1 MSLRNTLKILVVD
14 DTSVSRGLL
23 CNSLEDIGMRN
34 VDFCVSGDVAFQRV
48 SREGFHI
55 VISDHHMPGMTG
67 LDLLGNLR
75 MQKSTA
81 NVGFIL
87 VSGSMNQEILGRA
100 QKLGLNNFL
109 SKLYKKKVLIFQ
121 KVLLNSEI
129 HLLD

>member
-1 MSLRNTLKILVVD
+1 
-14 DTSVSRGLL
+14 
-23 CNSLEDIGMRN
+23 
-34 VDFCVSGDVAFQRV
+34 
-48 SREGFHI
+48 
-55 VISDHHMPGMTG
+55 MPGMTG

-109 SKLYKKKVLIFQ
+109 SKPFDTMKLKKCLETVTGPL
-121 KVLLNSEI
+121 
-129 HLLD
+129 